1 MLSGIDDTYA
11 YATDESL
18 DRVGP
23 KMTTKAYLKVQLPK
37 IGCKMGPAQ
46 LGEFFSMTSR
56 GPMTA
61 AIISPSAATTKL
73 MGEIGFASENYF
85 FDVKKNKN

>member
-1 MLSGIDDTYA
+1 MPMPLMSHKIA
-11 YATDESL
+11 WAQ
-18 DRVGP
+18 
-23 KMTTKAYLKVQLPK
+23 KMTSKAYLKVQSPK

-46 LGEFFSMTSR
+46 LGEFFLITSR
-56 GPMTA
+56 SPMTV

-85 FDVKKNKN
+85 FQCEKK

>member
-1 MLSGIDDTYA
+1 MPMPLMSHKIA
-11 YATDESL
+11 WAQ
-18 DRVGP
+18 

-73 MGEIGFASENYF
+73 MGEIVFASENF
-85 FDVKKNKN
+85 LCQKIKN